1 MNSFSFGKVKA
12 VSIPIIIKQNIT
24 TTGNGDGHSFTI
36 GATMVIDLA
45 IIPHVPT
52 EVFLLFDGNI
62 LSSVKDTYVVVIN
75 DKIIP
80 IFNIKINTGIIFSS
94 NPSLESS
101 FENFISLI

>member
-1 MNSFSFGKVKA
+1 MNSFSFGNVKA

-36 GATMVIDLA
+36 GATIVIDLA
-45 IIPHVPT
+45 IIPQVPT
-52 EVFLLFDGNI
+52 EVFLLFEGNI

-80 IFNIKINTGIIFSS
+80 IFNIKISTGINFSS

-101 FENFISLI
+101 LENLINLI